1 MRRVVVGDFL
11 PWNTDA
17 FAAAVDA
24 GCEYELVIDSDGG
37 DVIELQR
44 IKQLIEERGKPAA
57 VVVRTACSCGAN
69 LLAWLAAR
77 GVECRCYDSAVVFF
91 HSARCNAET
100 EAELNVEI
108 NAVKAFNDSVRADLL
123 ALGMAADM
131 VETCLAGEGR
141 WFIGSAAIIAA
152 GLCAGVV
159 NPAFSAYC
167 GTETYTRKTEIL
179 KEDKKV
185 VKSAMQRRIVGFS
198 ASAKSFVIHK

>member
-11 PWNTDA
+11 PWNTSA

-44 IKQLIEERGKPAA
+44 IKQIIEERGKPAA

-77 GVECRCYDSAVVFF
+77 GVPCKCYDSAVVFF
-91 HSARCNAET
+91 HSARGGAET
-100 EAELNVEI
+100 EEELNVEF

-123 ALGMAADM
+123 DLGMDADM
-131 VETCLAGEGR
+131 VESCLAGEGR
-141 WFIGSAAIIAA
+141 WFIGSSAIIAA
-152 GLCAGVV
+152 GLCSGVV
-159 NPAFSAYC
+159 NPSFSAYC
-167 GTETYTRKTEIL
+167 GAETYTRNTEIL
-179 KEDKKV
+179 KDEKKV